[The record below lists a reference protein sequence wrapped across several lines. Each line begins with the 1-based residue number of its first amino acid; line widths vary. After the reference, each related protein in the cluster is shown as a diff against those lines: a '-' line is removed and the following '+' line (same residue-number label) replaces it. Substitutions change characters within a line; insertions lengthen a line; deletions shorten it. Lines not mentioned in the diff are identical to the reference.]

1 MALEVHTWEVN
12 SNSGKPIIFLKE
24 KGADFDFHYVDVLQ
38 FEQHQPE
45 YLALNPEGTVPTV
58 IHDGKVMTESTQALE
73 YLDAVLPG
81 PSFTPEDPLEAYRMR
96 WWATHGASWAASL
109 SVLGWHAFMGPMVR
123 QMGDEKLEALLE
135 RIPNKQRR
143 IAWATAAKST
153 FTEQQLQD
161 ARDGVAAGVQ
171 MMVRSDLASSG
182 VAFTLDT
189 ESGFR
194 DAVFITS
201 SYGLGETVVQGAV
214 NPDEFYLYK
223 PALVSG
229 HDPILRRNRGSK
241 AIEMVFDEA
250 GTGVITRDVEPER
263 QQRFSLDDDEVQ
275 RLAR

>member
-135 RIPNKQRR
+135 RIPKKQRR

-171 MMVRSDLASSG
+171 MMERRLRESPYFAGESYSIADIVIFANAYSLPLMHEYAAS
-182 VAFTLDT
+182 
-189 ESGFR
+189 
-194 DAVFITS
+194 
-201 SYGLGETVVQGAV
+201 ETVSPAFM
-214 NPDEFYLYK
+214 DWIRRIYLR
-223 PALVSG
+223 PAIAEAFKLG
-229 HDPILRRNRGSK
+229 RTPMRERAEEMIRRLKES
-241 AIEMVFDEA
+241 EEA
-250 GTGVITRDVEPER
+250 
-263 QQRFSLDDDEVQ
+263 S
-275 RLAR
+275 